1 MTMHLDQKAIENI
14 IIIGDRLLIK
24 PTTLDK
30 STKTGLIL
38 PPGVQEKENIQTGYV
53 IKVGPGYPIPNLEAD
68 EPWKPQSD
76 SIKYIPLQI
85 QEGDL
90 AVFVQKYSYEIM
102 FNNNKYFIISQSNVL
117 MVVREPF

>member
-1 MTMHLDQKAIENI
+1 MHLDQKAIENI

-53 IKVGPGYPIPNLEAD
+53 IKVGPGYPIPNLEAGTLEAAIGFD
-68 EPWKPQSD
+68 
-76 SIKYIPLQI
+76 
-85 QEGDL
+85 
-90 AVFVQKYSYEIM
+90 
-102 FNNNKYFIISQSNVL
+102 
-117 MVVREPF
+117 